1 MENGFG
7 ENVLEYNKVRD
18 QIKDGDIF
26 LYIGKGFLKSGFVAT
41 LVQKVT
47 RSAYSHAGIAAW
59 WGGRLIVMEAVGN
72 GVIVNPLSL
81 SLERYQARVEWYSC
95 KDEIPEP
102 TRQAMMDYA
111 KGELGKPFAV
121 LLAFWFMIKILFI
134 GKFSQEDRFKREK
147 RYYCS
152 EFVSNVYDSIHF
164 DLKKGRSSRYMSPDD
179 IAHSDLLVLKG
190 VVQR

>member
-1 MENGFG
+1 MRKVENILKYDDIRG
-7 ENVLEYNKVRD
+7 E
-18 QIKDGDIF
+18 IKDGDIF
-26 LYIGKGFLKSGFVAT
+26 LYIGKGFFKSGFVAT
-41 LVQKVT
+41 LVQIVT

-81 SLERYQARVEWYSC
+81 SLERYHARVEWYSC
-95 KDEIPEP
+95 KNDISGH
-102 TRQAMMDYA
+102 TRQEMIDYA

-134 GKFSQEDRFKREK
+134 GTFSKEDRFKREK

-152 EFVSNVYDSIHF
+152 EFVSNVYDSVHL

-179 IAHSDLLVLKG
+179 IANSDLLIRRG
-190 VVQR
+190 VVQT